1 MLQDLNLSP
10 LNVAVHGSVV
20 FYCSLVIQNQMK
32 TCCDYKVALLGSV
45 PQSKIGLAFAMRITG
60 AKVRSNN

>member
-10 LNVAVHGSVV
+10 LNVEVHCSVV
-20 FYCSLVIQNQMK
+20 FYCSLVIQDQMK

-45 PQSKIGLAFAMRITG
+45 PQSKIGLAFSMRTTG